1 MTGPKGRAG
10 MERKIGL
17 ALGVCAMVFVAAC
30 ERERVL
36 PGERFDTRTPLSAS
50 LPGEDGRAAA
60 SDAAMAD
67 VARAI

>member
-50 LPGEDGRAAA
+50 LPG
-60 SDAAMAD
+60 
-67 VARAI
+67 